1 MRFFVEY
8 TFVKSMLFLM
18 RLLPKQ
24 AIFWLCQGLAAL
36 LFRIDAR
43 RRTITLRNLALAYP
57 QKSEA
62 ARLALAKKVFDS
74 FGKSVAEII
83 LMLQKRIE
91 LDEMV
96 EDYDMSVQK
105 MHACFPDK
113 NRGTLFLTAHFGNWE
128 LLAHFFAK
136 HGYPTLI
143 IGRRGNNQLIE
154 DNITAPFRTL
164 YGNTLAYKDQA
175 MGAIIRTLKRKG
187 IAGML
192 IDQKAGGANSVKS
205 TFFGHSVDTVN
216 STALLKLRYDPN
228 VIALFMARQPS
239 GKFKLIVKSNTEL
252 SLLENLSEEE
262 KIARLTQHYNDI
274 IEEVVREYPEQWFWM
289 HDRWR
294 LPK

>member
-18 RLLPKQ
+18 RFLPKR
-24 AIFWLCQGLAAL
+24 AIFWLCQGLSAL
-36 LFRIDAR
+36 VFHLDAKR
-43 RRTITLRNLALAYP
+43 RSITLRNLALAYP
-57 QKSEA
+57 NKSET
-62 ARLALAKKVFDS
+62 ARLALAKKVYES

-83 LMLQKRIE
+83 LMLQKRID
-91 LDEMV
+91 LDAMI
-96 EDYDMSVQK
+96 EDYDQSIK
-105 MHACFPDK
+105 TMHACFPDK

-143 IGRRGNNQLIE
+143 IGRRGNNALIE
-154 DNITAPFRTL
+154 DNITAPFRKL

-175 MGAIIRTLKRKG
+175 MSAIIRTLKRNG

-192 IDQKAGGANSVKS
+192 IDQKAGGVNSVKA

-239 GKFKLIVKSNTEL
+239 GKFKLIAASNAEVSLPESL
-252 SLLENLSEEE
+252 SDEE
-262 KIARLTQHYNDI
+262 KIKALTQHYNDI

-294 LPK
+294 MPK